1 MILESEQYKV
11 DSELQKLPTLD
22 ILLAFEDYSR
32 LRERE
37 YEEQTRRAQVE
48 KTRKERKA
56 REAFKVDPS
65 LTSTGL
71 LLNNPY
77 RAYCRDSSAQE
88 RLRPGP
94 NGKKS
99 IHPSRTM
106 NGTSICSAILVQTP
120 SNYSGILLMRL
131 TKN

>member
-1 MILESEQYKV
+1 MDVLTLWNIAHGMIVESEQYKV

-65 LTSTGL
+65 LTSWAFT
-71 LLNNPY
+71 
-77 RAYCRDSSAQE
+77 E
-88 RLRPGP
+88 
-94 NGKKS
+94 
-99 IHPSRTM
+99 
-106 NGTSICSAILVQTP
+106 
-120 SNYSGILLMRL
+120 
-131 TKN
+131 